1 MKKYKDTVDAL
12 VDFAEKAAQERVKK
26 LGKETEERIGKDGK
40 PFNWDFFTEFF
51 HEEMDRMCRE
61 KELR

>member
-1 MKKYKDTVDAL
+1 MKTYKDKVDAL
-12 VDFAEKAAQERVKK
+12 VDFAEKAAQKRVKK

-51 HEEMDRMCRE
+51 HEEMNMMCRE

>member
-1 MKKYKDTVDAL
+1 MKTYKDKVDAL

-26 LGKETEERIGKDGK
+26 LGRETEERIGKDGK
-40 PFNWDFFTEFF
+40 LFKWCFFTQFF
-51 HEEMDRMCRE
+51 HEEMNRMCRE

>member
-1 MKKYKDTVDAL
+1 MKKYKDKVDAL

-51 HEEMDRMCRE
+51 HEEMDRMC
-61 KELR
+61 KEMGLR

>member
-1 MKKYKDTVDAL
+1 MKTYKDKVDAL

-26 LGKETEERIGKDGK
+26 LGKKTEERIGKDGK

>member
-1 MKKYKDTVDAL
+1 MKKYKDKVDAL

-26 LGKETEERIGKDGK
+26 LGRETEERIGVSGK
-40 PFNWDFFTEFF
+40 PYKWDFLTQFF
-51 HEEMDRMCRE
+51 HEEMNRMCRE

>member
-1 MKKYKDTVDAL
+1 MKTYKDKVDAL
-12 VDFAEKAAQERVKK
+12 VDFAEKAAQKRVKK

-51 HEEMDRMCRE
+51 HEEMNMMYRE